1 MGEALAG
8 RRRWIWVA
16 AAVVVLALIVYGVVR
31 ALTADA
37 KETPKAAATVAVDR
51 GAVTTEVATT
61 GTLQPAQTRSLS
73 FAVSGTVESVS
84 VRAGTTVTAGQV
96 LAKVDDTDAAE
107 AVSDAQDAL
116 DDAEDALT
124 EARESSAAATSS
136 ATTGTS
142 ASCGTNV
149 AAAYVMG
156 TGTTATP
163 TPTATTTSPA
173 ATPTPTPTATTSP
186 TKTGT
191 PTPTATRTTTKP
203 ATTTSPGRTSGAPT
217 GGGNTGGGNTGGGN
231 TGGGNTGGG
240 NTGGNTG
247 GGTPGGGT
255 GGNNTGNPGNNCG
268 NSGGGSGTS
277 GGQQGG
283 TQGDAILSAQQRV
296 TQATTTLENAE
307 DALEGATITA
317 PIAGRII
324 SVSGKVGSQVNS
336 GSAFVTLA
344 DVYDMQISADFPE
357 ADADRLE
364 VKQKAVITLAD
375 RPGKEFKA
383 TVVQVD
389 PVGTSDG
396 TMVRYGV
403 VLAFDESP
411 EDLLVG
417 QSASVKVTTGSKEEV
432 LRVPS
437 TAVHDVE
444 GTAGTVLKGGTQ
456 VKVTVG
462 LRGDQYTEVSAGLS
476 EGDEVVRSW

>member
-31 ALTADA
+31 ALSADA
-37 KETPKAAATVAVDR
+37 EQTPKAAATVAVDR

-73 FAVSGTVESVS
+73 FAVSGTVESVA

-136 ATTGTS
+136 ATTGTTT
-142 ASCGTNV
+142 SCGTNV

-163 TPTATTTSPA
+163 TPTATTSSPTSKPTST
-173 ATPTPTPTATTSP
+173 ATASPTASPTATATRTTSP
-186 TKTGT
+186 K
-191 PTPTATRTTTKP
+191 PTATRTTAP
-203 ATTTSPGRTSGAPT
+203 AKTTSPGRTGGAPA
-217 GGGNTGGGNTGGGN
+217 GGNTGGGNTGGAPAGGGTGN
-231 TGGGNTGGG
+231 TGG
-240 NTGGNTG
+240 
-247 GGTPGGGT
+247 
-255 GGNNTGNPGNNCG
+255 NCG
-268 NSGGGSGTS
+268 NSGGSTS

-283 TQGDAILSAQQRV
+283 TQGGQQGGGSDAVLSAQQRV

-324 SVSGKVGSQVNS
+324 SVGGKVGSQVNS
-336 GSAFVTLA
+336 GSTFVTLA

-357 ADADRLE
+357 ADADRLA

-403 VLAFDESP
+403 VLAFDDSP

-444 GTAGTVLKGGTQ
+444 GTSGTVLKGGSE

-476 EGDEVVRSW
+476 EGDEVTRSW